1 MGMGVARSPQGPGK
15 ISRGAAENAE
25 KKGLGSLPPGA
36 SAPQIPVPSSASQPH
51 RPCLRKIVFVPVV
64 GPVYSVSCN
73 LR

>member
-1 MGMGVARSPQGPGK
+1 MGMGAARFPQGPGK

-36 SAPQIPVPSSASQPH
+36 PARQIPIPSSASQPH
-51 RPCLRKIVFVPVV
+51 RLCLRKIVFGPVV

>member
-1 MGMGVARSPQGPGK
+1 MGMGVARFPQGPGK
-15 ISRGAAENAE
+15 ISRGAAE
-25 KKGLGSLPPGA
+25 KKGLGSLPPGV
-36 SAPQIPVPSSASQPH
+36 SARQIPVPSSASQPH

>member
-1 MGMGVARSPQGPGK
+1 MGMGVARFPQGPGK

-25 KKGLGSLPPGA
+25 KKGLGSLPPGV
-36 SAPQIPVPSSASQPH
+36 SARQIPVPSSASQPH
-51 RPCLRKIVFVPVV
+51 RPCLRKIVFGPVV